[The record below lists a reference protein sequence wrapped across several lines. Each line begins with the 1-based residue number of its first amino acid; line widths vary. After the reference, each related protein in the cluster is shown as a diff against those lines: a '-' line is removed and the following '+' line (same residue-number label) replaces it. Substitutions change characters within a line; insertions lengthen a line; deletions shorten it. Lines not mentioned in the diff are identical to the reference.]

1 MGKGI
6 SSLIAT
12 VIIMAFVIA
21 VAGILS
27 TFLTGFAK
35 EQRAGVEAKSVV
47 VMDCVLANFEID
59 KDMIDVGSTISV
71 LVENKGQ
78 SALSGL
84 KIVVYNSSG
93 AFTLDASPSTMEIG
107 DVSVLQASYSG
118 VPILN
123 KLKVSTTGCPGLEDS
138 LDFTLNYQEY
148 ADETN
153 VDINCKDGNWST
165 SCLIAWPV
173 SWSYFNYTVPSGAI
187 GAIWKV
193 KDIVGEANY
202 TLPSDALDESMVYIR
217 GHYAEDES
225 LKYYYY
231 NGSDWE
237 LLDSRSTLGNGF
249 YEEAMWWNVV
259 DE

>member
-1 MGKGI
+1 MFYMGKGI

-12 VIIMAFVIA
+12 IIIMAFVIA

-107 DVSVLQASYSG
+107 DVSV
-118 VPILN
+118 
-123 KLKVSTTGCPGLEDS
+123 
-138 LDFTLNYQEY
+138 
-148 ADETN
+148 
-153 VDINCKDGNWST
+153 
-165 SCLIAWPV
+165 
-173 SWSYFNYTVPSGAI
+173 
-187 GAIWKV
+187 
-193 KDIVGEANY
+193 
-202 TLPSDALDESMVYIR
+202 
-217 GHYAEDES
+217 
-225 LKYYYY
+225 
-231 NGSDWE
+231 
-237 LLDSRSTLGNGF
+237 
-249 YEEAMWWNVV
+249 
-259 DE
+259 